1 MITYFQINFIFGG
14 EYEKYCSEHYFC
26 PHVDFCC
33 VLYAVYVRASSSNH
47 RRGGDSGTSYKPE
60 DIPQTIPEELLAW
73 YGIQTDK
80 SKLPDGVQVD
90 QKFVQDAESTIIAVA
105 KTATTPKTNN
115 ISLVSTITLTDFP
128 YNGYIFNSEGIVI
141 TYPATVADTSYTI
154 NAFTISADKIE
165 VTITDAD
172 ETAVVSVNETVGKLQ
187 DDATSSTSPVT
198 VMVTADN
205 KITSITNIPTTE
217 DSITMDSWSGSYV
230 VDNEKVSKPVS
241 EGMTGAEDKPYRIET
256 LDDIAHLQDM
266 FDDANEVNI
275 VLEKD
280 MTLTSEWIMDNL
292 ITDGTFNSITIKA
305 DQNIVFDFNG
315 KTLTYEGVSN
325 VFNERFFK
333 IDDGGELTINNGLD
347 NSRTTGGIDITA
359 VNVRGVFNNFGK
371 LTINGGKFQTVADS
385 SGTLVYNRE
394 TGLLDI
400 KDGSF
405 ICTSYDSP
413 VYNIGIATINDG
425 YFYTNSNNTSNA
437 RKYCIITGGPNEA
450 AQGGISLSGGNCVIN
465 YAKVYVA
472 DNPELGY
479 EGSKAFYAVYVSGEE
494 TPGSVIINDGYFE
507 SDSAAL
513 WVANGNTG
521 GDGGLMLDA
530 TAVVN
535 GGTFKSNKKD
545 FDVQVNYKI
554 GSLTLTGGTFVHEKV
569 HQEKAP
575 TESEGVTLQDFVA
588 DGYTVELNAETN
600 LYEVVK
606 AN

>member
-1 MITYFQINFIFGG
+1 MG
-14 EYEKYCSEHYFC
+14 
-26 PHVDFCC
+26 
-33 VLYAVYVRASSSNH
+33 
-47 RRGGDSGTSYKPE
+47 GGDSGTSYKPE

-90 QKFVQDAESTIIAVA
+90 QIFVQDAESTIIAVA

-437 RKYCIITGGPNEA
+437 RKYCIITGGPNEDA
-450 AQGGISLSGGNCVIN
+450 LLTVNGGEVHGIQGGISLSGGNCVIN

>member
-1 MITYFQINFIFGG
+1 
-14 EYEKYCSEHYFC
+14 
-26 PHVDFCC
+26 
-33 VLYAVYVRASSSNH
+33 
-47 RRGGDSGTSYKPE
+47 
-60 DIPQTIPEELLAW
+60 
-73 YGIQTDK
+73 
-80 SKLPDGVQVD
+80 
-90 QKFVQDAESTIIAVA
+90 
-105 KTATTPKTNN
+105 
-115 ISLVSTITLTDFP
+115 
-128 YNGYIFNSEGIVI
+128 
-141 TYPATVADTSYTI
+141 
-154 NAFTISADKIE
+154 
-165 VTITDAD
+165 
-172 ETAVVSVNETVGKLQ
+172 
-187 DDATSSTSPVT
+187 
-198 VMVTADN
+198 MVTADN

-217 DSITMDSWSGSYV
+217 DSITMDSWTGSYV

-333 IDDGGELTINNGLD
+333 IDDGGELTINNGSD

-371 LTINGGKFQTVADS
+371 LTINGGKFQTVANS

-394 TGLLDI
+394 TGLLEI
-400 KDGSF
+400 NNGSF

-425 YFYTNSNNTSNA
+425 YFYTNSNNTTNA
-437 RKYCIITGGPNEA
+437 WKYCIITGGPNEDA
-450 AQGGISLSGGNCVIN
+450 LLTVNGGEVHGIQGGISLSGGNCVIN

-575 TESEGVTLQDFVA
+575 AESEGVTLQDFVE
-588 DGYTVELNAETN
+588 DGYTVEFNAETN
-600 LYEVVK
+600 LYEIVK

>member
-1 MITYFQINFIFGG
+1 MLCPVRSI
-14 EYEKYCSEHYFC
+14 CSCQFLQ
-26 PHVDFCC
+26 P
-33 VLYAVYVRASSSNH
+33 ST
-47 RRGGDSGTSYKPE
+47 GGDSGTSYKPE

-325 VFNERFFK
+325 VFNERF
-333 IDDGGELTINNGLD
+333 
-347 NSRTTGGIDITA
+347 
-359 VNVRGVFNNFGK
+359 
-371 LTINGGKFQTVADS
+371 
-385 SGTLVYNRE
+385 
-394 TGLLDI
+394 
-400 KDGSF
+400 
-405 ICTSYDSP
+405 
-413 VYNIGIATINDG
+413 
-425 YFYTNSNNTSNA
+425 
-437 RKYCIITGGPNEA
+437 
-450 AQGGISLSGGNCVIN
+450 
-465 YAKVYVA
+465 
-472 DNPELGY
+472 
-479 EGSKAFYAVYVSGEE
+479 
-494 TPGSVIINDGYFE
+494 
-507 SDSAAL
+507 
-513 WVANGNTG
+513 
-521 GDGGLMLDA
+521 
-530 TAVVN
+530 
-535 GGTFKSNKKD
+535 
-545 FDVQVNYKI
+545 
-554 GSLTLTGGTFVHEKV
+554 LTLLISV
-569 HQEKAP
+569 
-575 TESEGVTLQDFVA
+575 VTSFDRLPKIWKSAIEV
-588 DGYTVELNAETN
+588 LR
-600 LYEVVK
+600 LYLPLI
-606 AN
+606 